1 MQLRGYV
8 LITLDC
14 VVRKGSKELEKQNQA
29 MRSMFAM
36 LRARARASITT
47 GREGT
52 RFVTSTSEADKEQQ
66 VEAQSRYAE
75 RPSER

>member
-1 MQLRGYV
+1 
-8 LITLDC
+8 
-14 VVRKGSKELEKQNQA
+14 

-52 RFVTSTSEADKEQQ
+52 RFVTSTSEADKEQCKLRRKAETQ
-66 VEAQSRYAE
+66 KALYPAQG
-75 RPSER
+75 RPKHAPLDRGGLWCINHDDTTTTAR

>member
-1 MQLRGYV
+1 
-8 LITLDC
+8 
-14 VVRKGSKELEKQNQA
+14 

-36 LRARARASITT
+36 LRARARASTTT

-66 VEAQSRYAE
+66 VEARSRTQKE
-75 RPSER
+75 DTQNPE